1 MSTTKREGEFDL
13 IDEIRRAAGTA
24 LGVPLGIGD
33 DCALVATDPTGQ
45 LVTTDMLLDGRHF
58 RLGEHTPE
66 QIGYKALAVNVSDIA
81 AMAGRPRAAFVA
93 VGLPRGDA
101 PALARGLLAGMLP
114 LAERFGV
121 ALAGGDTNAWEGP
134 LVVSLTLLGDPVPP
148 GVVRRGGG
156 RAGDVVF
163 VTGPLGGSLLGR
175 HLRPEPRVKEALA
188 LHAAVDLHAMID
200 LSDGLSSDLP
210 HILEESG
217 GLGATLE
224 APWIPIHPD
233 AARMAERTGKTAI
246 AHALD
251 DGEDFELC
259 FSVDAETALRLE
271 ASPPAGVMVHRIGV
285 LESRPGLRL
294 RQDGVER
301 LIRPGGFDHFREAGT
316 R

>member
-1 MSTTKREGEFDL
+1 MNTLKRESEFDL
-13 IDEIRRAAGTA
+13 IGEIRGKAGSSA
-24 LGVPLGIGD
+24 GVPLGIGD
-33 DCALVATDPTGQ
+33 DCALVAVDPVGQ

-58 RLGEHTPE
+58 QLGMHSPE
-66 QIGYKALAVNVSDIA
+66 EIGYKALAVNLSDVA

-93 VGLPRGDA
+93 VGLPRANGA
-101 PALARGLLAGMLP
+101 EVARGLLAGMLP

-121 ALAGGDTNAWEGP
+121 ALAGGDTNAWDGP
-134 LVVSLTLLGDPVPP
+134 LVVSVTLLGDPIPP

-156 RAGDVVF
+156 RAGDVLF

-175 HLRPEPRVKEALA
+175 HLRPEPRVREAIA
-188 LHAAVDLHAMID
+188 LHGAVDLHAMID
-200 LSDGLSSDLP
+200 LSDGLSSDLS

-217 GLGATLE
+217 GLGATLD
-224 APWIPIHPD
+224 ASRIPIHAD
-233 AARMAERTGKTAI
+233 AERMAERTGKPPL

-259 FSVDAETALRLE
+259 FAVDTESARRLE
-271 ASPPAGVMVHRIGV
+271 ANPPEGVVVYRIGV

-294 RQDGVER
+294 RREGMEQD
-301 LIRPGGFDHFREAGT
+301 LAPGGFDHFREAGS